1 MKIHPCRLCGA
12 PLHHVFID
20 LGASPLSNSYLRP
33 EQLDEMEPFFPLTVR
48 VCDACWLAQLPMIVK
63 PETIFTDYAYF
74 SSFSATWLEHCARY
88 VEEVIPRFG
97 ITKDSR
103 VIELASNDGY
113 LLQYF
118 LQRGIPV
125 LGVEPA
131 GNVAQTALA
140 KGIPTLVKFFG
151 VETAKSMVASGL
163 TADLLIGNN
172 VFGHVPDL
180 NDFIAGFKI
189 VLKPAGV
196 ITLEFPHLERLIE
209 HNEFDTIYHEHFSY
223 FSFIAA
229 ETALARHGLRVFDVQ
244 ELATH
249 GGSLRL
255 FVTHAENAARPTLPS
270 VDALRDRELRAGF
283 NTLAPYQRFAAQVEQ
298 TKQNL
303 LTFLIQARREGKKIA
318 GYGAPA
324 KGNTLLNY
332 CGIRTDFIAFTVD
345 KNPRKQGVF
354 LPGTRIPVFPVEH
367 LRAYKPD
374 YLFILPWNIKEEV
387 MQQMEYIRQ
396 WGGKFFVA
404 IPDVRIFE

>member
-1 MKIHPCRLCGA
+1 MKIHQCRLCGE
-12 PLHHVFID
+12 PLHHVFVD

-33 EQLDEMEPFFPLTVR
+33 EQLDEMEPFYPLTVR
-48 VCDACWLAQLPMIVK
+48 VCDRCWLVQLPMIVK

-74 SSFSATWLEHCARY
+74 SSFSASWLDHCARY
-88 VEEVIPRFG
+88 VEHVISRFG
-97 ITKDSR
+97 LTKESR

-118 LQRGIPV
+118 IQRGIPV

-131 GNVAQTALA
+131 GNVAQAALA

-151 VETAKSMVASGL
+151 LETARSMVASGL
-163 TADLLIGNN
+163 SADLLIGNN

-180 NDFIAGFKI
+180 NDFIAGLKI
-189 VLKPAGV
+189 VLNPTGV

-229 ETALARHGLRVFDVQ
+229 EAALARHGLRVFDVQ
-244 ELATH
+244 ELDTH

-255 FVTHAENAARPTLPS
+255 FVAHAENAARPTLPS
-270 VDALRDRELRAGF
+270 VTAMRDRELRAGF
-283 NTLAPYQRFAAQVEQ
+283 NTLEPYRRFAAKVER

-303 LTFLIQARREGKKIA
+303 LKFLIEAKERGLKIA

-345 KNPRKQGVF
+345 KNPRKQGVY

-367 LRAYKPD
+367 IRAYKPD
-374 YLFILPWNIKEEV
+374 LLFILPWNIKDEV
-387 MQQMEYIRQ
+387 MEQMAYIRE

-404 IPDVRIFE
+404 IPDVQVFA

>member
-1 MKIHPCRLCGA
+1 MKIYSCRSCGE

-20 LGASPLSNSYLRP
+20 LGASPLSNSYLKP

-48 VCDACWLAQLPMIVK
+48 VCHRCWLVQLPLIVR
-63 PETIFTDYAYF
+63 PENIFTDYAYF
-74 SSFSATWLEHCARY
+74 SSFSTTWLNHCARY
-88 VEEVIPRFG
+88 VDEVIPRFG
-97 ITKDSR
+97 ITSESR
-103 VIELASNDGY
+103 VVELASNDGY

-118 LQRGIPV
+118 VQRGIPV

-131 GNVAQTALA
+131 ANVALAALA

-151 VETAKSMVASGL
+151 TETAKSMAASGL
-163 TADLLIGNN
+163 HADLLIGNN

-189 VLKPAGV
+189 LLKPTGV

-229 ETALARHGLRVFDVQ
+229 EAALARHGLRVFDVQ
-244 ELATH
+244 ELGTH

-255 FVTHAENAARPTLPS
+255 FVTHEENAAQPTQPS
-270 VDALRDRELRAGF
+270 VGALRDREIRAGF
-283 NTLAPYQRFAAQVEQ
+283 NTLEPYRRFAERVERI
-298 TKQNL
+298 KQNL
-303 LTFLIQARREGKKIA
+303 LTFLIEARRAGKKIA

-345 KNPRKQGVF
+345 KNPRKQGLY
-354 LPGTRIPVFPVEH
+354 LPGTRIPVHPVD
-367 LRAYKPD
+367 RIFDYKPD
-374 YLFILPWNIKEEV
+374 YLFILPWNLKDEV
-387 MQQMEYIRQ
+387 MQQMAGIRA

-404 IPDVRIFE
+404 IPDVLVFE